1 MENINLLLNG
11 KDNVSIKKGDTK
23 TTLDFSLIGKDNKGM
38 PLTPSLIEKATFVIR
53 DTRREAEPITV
64 LGDHIKVDGKVS
76 LQLTD
81 EFYATLGDKTEFAL
95 ELHITFKEGETA
107 TRNGIYPMNGYFSLT
122 LMDSLL

>member
-1 MENINLLLNG
+1 M
-11 KDNVSIKKGDTK
+11 S
-23 TTLDFSLIGKDNKGM
+23 
-38 PLTPSLIEKATFVIR
+38 LTPSLIEKATFIIR
-53 DTRREAEPITV
+53 DTRREGEPISV

-81 EFYATLGDKTEFAL
+81 EFYQSLGDKTEFAV
-95 ELHITFKEGETA
+95 ELHITFKEDNGM